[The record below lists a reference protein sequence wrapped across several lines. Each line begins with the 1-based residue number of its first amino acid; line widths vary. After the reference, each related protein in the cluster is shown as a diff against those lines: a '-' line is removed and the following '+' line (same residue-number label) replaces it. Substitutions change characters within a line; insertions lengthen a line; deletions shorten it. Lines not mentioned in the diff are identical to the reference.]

1 MQVAIVGLGRMGA
14 NMARR
19 LLKGS
24 HEVVVYNR
32 SRDKADELAREGAV
46 AAYSL
51 EEAVRKLEP
60 PRVVWLM
67 LPAGDITENHIEELK
82 GLLESGD
89 IIVEGGNSNYKDDIR
104 RFKELAECGIAYLDA
119 GVSGGIWGLDV
130 GYCTMVGGERET
142 FKKIEPL
149 LKTLAPEEGYL
160 YCGPSGAGHFV
171 KMVHNGIE
179 YGMMQ
184 AYAEGFEILKAGPYG
199 EDLNMGEVSHLWNQ
213 GSVVRSWLL
222 ELCEDAFKKDPEL
235 SEIRGF
241 VEDSGEGRW
250 TVQQAIE
257 SGVPAPVITAS
268 LFERF
273 RSRMENTFA
282 DRVLAAMRKEF
293 GGHAV
298 MKKGDETKLSP
309 KGAGQVSHSKGDKE

>member
-24 HEVVVYNR
+24 HDVVVYNR
-32 SRDKADELAREGAV
+32 SRDKSDELAKEGAV

-51 EEAVRKLEP
+51 EEVISKLDA

-67 LPAGDITENHIEELK
+67 LPAGDITESHISELK
-82 GLLESGD
+82 TLLDRGD
-89 IIVEGGNSNYKDDIR
+89 IIVEGGNSNYKDDVR
-104 RFKELAECGIAYLDA
+104 RFKELAESDITYLDA
-119 GVSGGIWGLDV
+119 GVSGGIWGLEV
-130 GYCTMVGGERET
+130 GYCTMVGGEKEA

-149 LKTLAPEEGYL
+149 IKTLAPESGYL

-171 KMVHNGIE
+171 KMIHNGIE

-199 EDLNMGEVSHLWNQ
+199 EGLNMGEVSHLWNQ

-222 ELCEDAFKKDPEL
+222 ELCEDAFNKDPEL

-298 MKKGDETKLSP
+298 VKEGAGTRLSS
-309 KGAGQVSHSKGDKE
+309 KGAGKVSHSKGDKG